1 VQVDIVKSKKDVILA
16 HPLILDDFIS
26 DSKKAKIQ
34 DAYDKYIN
42 NEITIASYR
51 RTVTRNLFLEG
62 VTHDRVSSVKYL
74 ETVVRHGRYLEIN
87 KEEE

>member
-1 VQVDIVKSKKDVILA
+1 MDIVKSKKDVILA

-26 DSKKAKIQ
+26 NNKKAKLQ

-42 NEITIASYR
+42 GEITLAHYR
-51 RTVTRNLFLEG
+51 RIVTRNLFLEG
-62 VTHDRVSSVKYL
+62 ITHDKTSKDKYL
-74 ETVVRHGRYLEIN
+74 ETVVRHARYLEIN